1 MILQTVELL
10 PSQKAAIEEKVG
22 GKERIVCC
30 AAVRRRSPGRG
41 RVRLRRNRCAISLFL
56 LDRSQHRMSIED
68 YADLLLQK
76 AGSALTG

>member
-10 PSQKAAIEEKVG
+10 PTQKAAIEEKAG
-22 GKERIVCC
+22 GKESIVPGSLTAM
-30 AAVRRRSPGRG
+30 AAKDADRQAAAQKMRYQ
-41 RVRLRRNRCAISLFL
+41 LYL

-76 AGSALTG
+76 AEVH

>member
-10 PSQKAAIEEKVG
+10 PSQNAAIEEKAG
-22 GKERIVCC
+22 GRESVVSRNG
-30 AAVRRRSPGRG
+30 AAMAAKDAGRQAAAQQM
-41 RVRLRRNRCAISLFL
+41 RYQLYL

-76 AGSALTG
+76 PEVH

>member
-10 PSQKAAIEEKVG
+10 PTQKAAIEEKVG
-22 GKERIVCC
+22 GKESVVRGSAKAM
-30 AAVRRRSPGRG
+30 AAKDAGRQAAAQQM
-41 RVRLRRNRCAISLFL
+41 RYQLYL

-76 AGSALTG
+76 AEVH

>member
-10 PSQKAAIEEKVG
+10 PTQKAAIEEKVG
-22 GKERIVCC
+22 GKARDAERQ
-30 AAVRRRSPGRG
+30 AAAQQMRYQ
-41 RVRLRRNRCAISLFL
+41 LYL

-76 AGSALTG
+76 AEVH

>member
-10 PSQKAAIEEKVG
+10 ATQKAAIEEKAG
-22 GKERIVCC
+22 SKESIVPGSCTAI
-30 AAVRRRSPGRG
+30 AAKDADRQAAAQQMRYQ
-41 RVRLRRNRCAISLFL
+41 LYL

-76 AGSALTG
+76 AEVH